1 MEAQSVQLIPSSD
14 VVMAMLRKTGAFRE
28 GHFVYPN
35 GKHTAHYFQMPL
47 AFRLYDTAR
56 VLAVALSRKFR
67 IERDIASQLPRV
79 AVVSPSSGG
88 IPVAFGVREALSAE
102 QIYWAEQENGKRM
115 FRQYVNQGDIKPCII
130 VDDIIRSGHAI
141 EETVAL
147 VKAWARP
154 IIGCGAIVRFRSAPE
169 EVDGV
174 PIKSLVE
181 FDEHFYEKAE
191 DCSDCKKGAAGRAR
205 AVLVNEVKGSGSEP
219 GSSLAHELNSPKLHP
234 VATAPGSDSSTSRDD
249 SPAPCPSS
257 LRRRIPDRCRPACPS
272 PYALRGYRAALA
284 SG

>member
-1 MEAQSVQLIPSSD
+1 MSAQSVQLIPSPD
-14 VVMAMLRKTGAFRE
+14 AVMEILRKTGAFRE

-67 IERDIASQLPRV
+67 IERDIASHLPKI
-79 AVVSPSSGG
+79 AIVSPSSGG

-102 QIYWAEQENGKRM
+102 QIYWAEQEGGKRS

-147 VKAWARP
+147 VKSLGAP
-154 IIGCGAIVRFRSAPE
+154 ILGCGAIVRFTTAPE

-181 FDEHFYEKAE
+181 FEEHFYERSE
-191 DCSDCKKGAAGRAR
+191 DCVECKKG
-205 AVLVNEVKGSGSEP
+205 VSE
-219 GSSLAHELNSPKLHP
+219 EQ
-234 VATAPGSDSSTSRDD
+234 VRF
-249 SPAPCPSS
+249 
-257 LRRRIPDRCRPACPS
+257 
-272 PYALRGYRAALA
+272 
-284 SG
+284 